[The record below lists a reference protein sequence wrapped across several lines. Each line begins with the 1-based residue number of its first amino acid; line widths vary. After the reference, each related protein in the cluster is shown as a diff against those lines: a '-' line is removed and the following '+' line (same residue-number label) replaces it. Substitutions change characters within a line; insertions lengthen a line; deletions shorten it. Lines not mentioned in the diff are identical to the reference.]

1 MKIRTK
7 QLIVR
12 LTAATISLG
21 FAGTTFGIAVA
32 QSKVAPVIAQ
42 VVPKKDQDTCS
53 PDLMFG
59 RQQLDK
65 DGRFAGAGDLL

>member
-7 QLIVR
+7 QLIIR
-12 LTAATISLG
+12 LTAAAISLG

-32 QSKVAPVIAQ
+32 QSKVAPVIEHAAA
-42 VVPKKDQDTCS
+42 KKDQDTCS
-53 PDLMFG
+53 PDLTFG

>member
-7 QLIVR
+7 QLITR
-12 LTAATISLG
+12 LTAAAISLG

-32 QSKVAPVIAQ
+32 QSKLAPV
-42 VVPKKDQDTCS
+42 VVHTAAKKDRDTCS
-53 PDLMFG
+53 PDLTLG

-65 DGRFAGAGDLL
+65 DGRFGAGDLL